1 MNREQQMFNLTK
13 DEYLAMREDYS
24 GFCTAC
30 GAEVCGIEPD
40 ARNCICDECDNNSVF
55 GVEEL
60 LMMGKIEFIA
70 E

>member
-1 MNREQQMFNLTK
+1 MT
-13 DEYLAMREDYS
+13 DYA

-30 GAEVCGIEPD
+30 GAEVGGIEPY

-60 LMMGKIEFIA
+60 LMMGEIEFIA

>member
-1 MNREQQMFNLTK
+1 MFNLTK
-13 DEYLAMREDYS
+13 YEYLAMREEYA

-60 LMMGKIEFIA
+60 LMMGEIEFIA